1 MIEPLLPKGG
11 RGPKR
16 MDDRRVL
23 NGIFYILRTGAPW
36 RDLPERYGPRT
47 TIYNRYARWAR
58 RGIWKAIFDGLAEHS
73 GDSLFFIDSSIVKA
87 HRAAVGAKG
96 GNWRR
101 RSAAHAAAAQAR
113 FTPESMNTVVPG
125 ALSSPAVRFMTVKSC
140 RTFSKAPERRLPSSP
155 TRLPAHAPSASSLT
169 MTGLWRSFHQRA
181 TPKSPSPMTSVFTK
195 CATSSSASSAP

>member
-1 MIEPLLPKGG
+1 MRFDLSDEEWAVIEPLLPKGG

-16 MDDRRVL
+16 VDDRRVL

-47 TIYNRYARWAR
+47 TVYNRYARWAR

-87 HRAAVGAKG
+87 HRAAAGAKG

-101 RSAAHAAAAQAR
+101 ISAAHAAAAPVKFMPSLMKVA
-113 FTPESMNTVVPG
+113 VPV
-125 ALSSPAVRFMTVKSC
+125 A
-140 RTFSKAPERRLPSSP
+140 
-155 TRLPAHAPSASSLT
+155 
-169 MTGLWRSFHQRA
+169 
-181 TPKSPSPMTSVFTK
+181 
-195 CATSSSASSAP
+195 